1 VIAIQRQCII
11 SFSALLGQLQIFLTP
26 LIASSS

>member
-1 VIAIQRQCII
+1 MAIQRQCII
-11 SFSALLGQLQIFLTP
+11 SFSALLGQLQILLML